1 MAVIIVSLKR
11 QSVVVLWILSM
22 INQTLGLTFKI
33 KRIRILNHDKKLFTF
48 CLFVLNSLLQ
58 YMYSH
63 LPFISLLV

>member
-33 KRIRILNHDKKLFTF
+33 KGIRDTD
-48 CLFVLNSLLQ
+48 S
-58 YMYSH
+58 
-63 LPFISLLV
+63 